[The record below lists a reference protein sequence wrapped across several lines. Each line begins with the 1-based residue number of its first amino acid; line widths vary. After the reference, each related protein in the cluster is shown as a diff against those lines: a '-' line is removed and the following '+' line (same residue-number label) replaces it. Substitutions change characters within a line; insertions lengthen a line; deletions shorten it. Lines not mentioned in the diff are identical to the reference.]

1 MTKYL
6 DTLGVRASIVVQSH
20 CSDIEMELTSE
31 PLKVKARLG
40 FIKFIINKLGG
51 NLDQHV
57 NIDLMWGDYV
67 KLYIIKF

>member
-20 CSDIEMELTSE
+20 CSDMEMELSTE

-40 FIKFIINKLGG
+40 FIKFIINKLSG
-51 NLDQHV
+51 NLDQYIDV
-57 NIDLMWGDYV
+57 DLMWSDYV
-67 KLYIIKF
+67 EYYDVKF